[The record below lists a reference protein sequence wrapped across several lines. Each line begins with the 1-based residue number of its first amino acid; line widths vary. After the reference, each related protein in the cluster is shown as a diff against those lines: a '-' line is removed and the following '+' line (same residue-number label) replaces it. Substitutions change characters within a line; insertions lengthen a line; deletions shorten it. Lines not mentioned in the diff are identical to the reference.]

1 MKSMGNSSQR
11 EKRLAG
17 QVSLA
22 LAAGM
27 FSVVPVAHG
36 MPTPDT
42 VANAKQNSGFAG
54 VTIGDKY
61 TDGAYQRID
70 IESTPAS
77 GYNHTIRWK
86 DFSVA
91 ETEHVHFDGKNYMN
105 IVTGTATSAI
115 DGKLTNQGGDLYI
128 INPNGVIFGST
139 AQVNVG
145 NLYVSTRKETE
156 LGSALLTGEVGHS
169 SVSSVLNSGVKGHAD
184 IVNLI
189 DQAGYVKANSVIME
203 GSNIRFLNSSSVATT
218 TATITPQ
225 VDGDSNPVL
234 DVEGH
239 QKVTISNHPTA
250 AYLNLRAASGG
261 YIHVGDAE
269 GTYTYSTQG
278 ATGVNY
284 ALVRDVADLNKI
296 NSHTFHNPTDTAS
309 NDDLS
314 GNYMLANNID
324 AMGMTAPIG
333 TANSSGS
340 GAAFTGKFDGM
351 FKTVSNVGK
360 GFTDTDNYLGLFG
373 HTAANA
379 QGENARIENVGV
391 NDVYLNGN
399 YAGGIVG
406 YADHTTLLNVWNAGG
421 TVGRSTRR
429 EGDGADYRG
438 GIIGYANQSTLTSSY
453 NAAKSIAGL
462 VDTLVGGS
470 IKDSYNIGNVYVDG
484 TTIYGICFSNEG
496 TIENVYTAAKYTYPS
511 DSKYNGK
518 SEVISSGDTGG
529 GAAEKRYVISDVS
542 SPNSL
547 SSYAFTDTS
556 GKSSISAEGGTNTT
570 WRIYEGASLPYLTSF
585 MKAKGTV
592 SVDYTY
598 DGELTQGTTTTGIN
612 NLTGGGAYTGYDT
625 TTNPVKNPYKV
636 YDATSV
642 LATTATAADA
652 TYYGAN
658 ATSSGV
664 TLNNR
669 SGVYIVSDK
678 AASFALFSGGQ
689 QGYDLYGNNFRIDK
703 RDLSIKVT
711 PNSDAVNKVYDRT
724 NTKTVY
730 LSTAAAL
737 DVVDGLIDSDRTNLG
752 LSGTLTYTY
761 YENQTGDAQNA
772 NHGTR
777 WVAISGSNIDTT
789 GSAKDNYN
797 PTLSDPTSRIQAQIT
812 PRKVAVSLLTASGI
826 DKTYDGLNTV
836 RNEDEGAAL
845 LFSENVNYAAAS
857 DQTDKDTTALKS
869 LLQLDNVTLNTNGT
883 ATYASSGVSDPD
895 GKYVAFNSSG
905 AVTTK
910 TVNYAG
916 VGLTGNT
923 QGNYILVNAANP
935 STTLAEGDATTTLTG
950 EGTIKQREINDFV
963 YSGSSTEPFKPY
975 DGLNYLSGGSAHE
988 VVVLETVADGTG
1000 SKTGLLTA
1008 DAGKVFF
1015 QTTGTVKFYDGSNQ
1029 PTADATNSGLTTA
1042 AVKATFDV
1050 GLNESKEGYV
1060 EAIAKSYKPA
1070 GSVSRTTTDL
1080 VNDLLITKRNITV
1093 ALETDEGINKTYNGT
1108 AKVDGEAAG
1117 YATGT
1122 INFTSATGNLAYATG
1137 SSHLVDD
1144 STSISI
1150 VSDAS
1155 AYLGTHGEAAKDVA
1169 FDGSNVASKNIEFSI
1184 KMDGAKAANYIV
1196 NGEAATNGG
1205 TLATKLNGTGTI
1217 GQKELRLTFGSA
1229 TKTYTGTSAVS
1240 SIPDVSSDD
1249 LVAGEAIGD
1258 VIDKAK
1264 IAGRYGS
1271 DATGTFV
1278 EGANAGS
1285 YETEA
1290 AVAGAKVLYTG
1301 LKDGETYKNI
1311 NTALK
1316 SKNYT
1321 ISNTV
1326 YGKGIISKGSIK
1338 KAYLEDATNINNNTL
1353 ASKVYDGTTAYDDSG
1368 IIGSKE
1374 TAKQYLTV
1382 DFGTLENDYQ
1392 IYLTDAE
1399 KETLVYTILDA
1410 VYNNGQTPDVGT
1422 KDMTLTFK
1430 FVKEGLANYILADD
1444 SDNDVSSTGITIDVS
1459 SRGTGSNAKKY
1470 QSEITKA
1477 PVTVKLTSEPELSKI
1492 YDGTTDVKD
1501 DGTVVNAADIKG
1513 WFTISGTKNGE
1524 TLALKDGEN
1533 GIKAA
1538 YEDPNAAVDANG
1550 NLIDKNIYYTGI
1562 VLANGTGKAT
1572 NYEITKLEN
1581 ADGTDVTSLNKITG
1595 VGTINKRTVTVTGYG
1610 YAQKEYTGTA
1620 GVESYALLMDNVMQE
1635 GKADWSVLHEDGITA
1650 TVAGSE
1656 AITSGLTAT
1665 YIKTGDEASAADVRR
1680 DSNRN
1685 VLDKN
1690 VKYTGLATRFGDN
1703 YTVIYNTGGAD
1714 GKTSS
1719 FGSYSTDNN
1728 GTLTVTNGGKITAA
1742 PVNLDLIQ
1750 STDFE
1755 QQYNGTVVVENP
1767 ASHLDMSALPTIAQT
1782 ILSVT
1787 GGTFV
1792 GGKDVGD
1799 KTVHYT
1805 VVINPAAASSDNFDI
1820 SGEVGDGTGKVIPR
1834 VITPTVKSS
1843 AAPTK
1848 VYDRTNTLKDGDE
1861 TIPLATIKNW
1871 IDLDNL
1877 VEGEDLAITAVSGA
1891 YDGTD
1896 VTATTVNYTG
1906 ITLGDGTNGSASN
1919 YTLSSTSA
1927 TGSGTITPR
1936 TITLTAGAVSK
1947 GYDGDTTVTDNI
1959 VLTAGDADKA
1969 MLAQDGLA
1977 DDAGVLSNVTSVVG
1991 TYDDANVRRNT
2002 DRSYTNGAKTVT
2014 YTNIASALTEA
2025 GKTSANYQV
2034 ADTADNGTLTGTGTI
2049 TPVILGVTTNAA
2061 TKIYDGDNKLL
2072 QNADTYFTDNDNMI
2086 TRLAS
2091 DGVLTAEGHYYSKN
2105 VLDAGQMAMYTL
2117 VLKTGTAAQG
2127 SNYNADNYNF
2137 YGNGNNATL
2146 NMMGAGTISQRTIVP
2161 VMDEARKVY
2170 NGNAAVQTVSG
2181 HLVMSGDKSQTGT
2194 NVITGDDVTLDVSGA
2209 SGTYNSKNASTASTN
2224 PATTATYTGLG
2235 LAGAQNG
2242 NYKLTGAIT
2251 GDGVITA
2258 KEISLVLSPTMAK
2271 NYDKDANLTDAN
2283 KAAMNTA
2290 VTNWKTVNLTDDMA
2304 GDDIRFSGLK
2314 GRYGTWTPNGTTGTF
2329 TEYSHVIRE
2338 NGVAQ
2343 ENKHDMLYT
2352 FTGLEGNDAE
2362 NYKLTNGT
2370 ISAEN
2375 SGLAST
2381 QYFAAAAQTGTIRP
2395 VALIMD
2401 NLTENWR
2408 SATKV
2413 YDGKSSVDVYDAEG
2427 NLTESR
2433 VGNYLTINY
2442 TSALGDTGT
2451 LDYDTARTTATYVN
2465 TTTGLADASAGD
2477 KNVAYNVKFSDLTL
2491 NDYDLGPDVI
2501 AHYNAPV
2508 VSEAADNNIAR
2519 RLLTVSAAGTGNDN
2533 IMTYK
2538 GQGDAGKVYKTNETY
2553 TALRDAGLV
2562 VGDTV
2567 SVTYDANF
2575 DNPNASVDPDA
2586 AANDPGWTAR
2596 HVTYTFKMA
2605 DGGDSANY
2613 TLVENPADAAAARTA
2628 TDDTARGGI
2637 KRREVYVEFKDN
2649 NGTGLDKVYDGD
2661 SSLFAGEN
2669 NETSLL
2675 ASGKSVNDILALV
2688 ADGNDTG
2695 IVEGEDLRLDMA
2707 KVKANYVASGD
2718 ESVDG
2723 NEAKNV
2729 AVRNGAV
2736 TTKDVYFQNLRLA
2749 GTGIAGNYVVKAVKK
2764 EGDTQDADT
2773 LEGSGT
2779 IQQRKVDVAL
2789 KDSTVTKVYDG
2800 TSAVVDYTDD
2810 HGAIHKYKSDNVTI
2824 IPGTANDGLVGTDK
2838 LGLEVESAIYYDKS
2852 GNETTDAGTGLG
2864 VTYRL
2869 KWNNTNYSLVR
2880 TALTSNQA
2888 KIQPRT
2894 LQYKD
2899 MSGIVAT
2906 KTYDGN
2912 DKVTDFSRLN
2922 EAEMFSNVLAG
2933 DDLKLDGLA
2942 NARYASADTWAAA
2955 DAVAGAEQTVTVN
2968 FTVGNSNYRLGASS
2982 ENFTTQNAS
2991 SGTFSGWGRIDRA
3004 KVTLIPNPV
3013 TQKQGS
3019 TPTGGYQGTY
3029 TGFVGSDDFA
3039 KGALT
3044 FGRDKDDHSTVV
3056 GQKYTLLGF
3065 VNGQATSTNENNP
3078 TFDSGYRNYYFVTEP
3093 NEALLIEMQPS
3104 SQDPVIADKQFTPD
3118 DYAYNRISKDQDVS
3132 HVKRRSTASLQYAEN
3147 GVNMDDDTRSGLA
3160 SSMDIE
3166 GSGSVVNLAG
3176 ARMWFLDK
3184 GETPEQVAEE
3194 AALPM
3199 TEEASSEDVSSID
3212 LEREGGETRRS
3223 PSLLEIL
3230 TKASENGEDKKPSI
3244 VVNTMDEEDEDEEKE
3259 SRGVVVVDRTNI
3271 AIETQGN
3278 TVNLDQMIG

>member
-36 MPTPDT
+36 MPTLDNVET
-42 VANAKQNSGFAG
+42 GTNVKVSVGGATAESLSNYAGKSLAGNNNATTASI
-54 VTIGDKY
+54 TS
-61 TDGAYQRID
+61 
-70 IESTPAS
+70 EST
-77 GYNHTIRWK
+77 NNVLNWK
-86 DFSVA
+86 DFSVGST
-91 ETEHVHFDGKNYMN
+91 ETVGFDSNNYMN

-115 DGKLTNQGGDLYI
+115 DGKLTGGGDIYL
-128 INPNGVIFGST
+128 INPNGVIFGKT

-145 NLYVSTRKETE
+145 NLYVSTRKDTE
-156 LGSALLTGEVGHS
+156 VAKSQFTGNTPDVKNVLPALGDSTLT
-169 SVSSVLNSGVKGHAD
+169 AD
-184 IVNLI
+184 VVNLI
-189 DQAGYVKANSVIME
+189 DQGGYVAADQVVME
-203 GSNIRFLNSSSVATT
+203 GRNIRFLNSSTVMNAAN
-218 TATITPQ
+218 TA
-225 VDGDSNPVL
+225 VNADASKLVLRSNTF
-234 DVEGH
+234 D
-239 QKVTISNHPTA
+239 QTN
-250 AYLNLRAASGG
+250 G
-261 YIHVGDAE
+261 YIHVGDENGDYKYFAQNVTNTINTAATE
-269 GTYTYSTQG
+269 STKT
-278 ATGVNY
+278 TGVVNY
-284 ALVRDVADLNKI
+284 ALIRTAADLQNIKY
-296 NSHTFHNPTDTAS
+296 NASGHTAGNAKAGY
-309 NDDLS
+309 DLS

-324 AMGMTAPIG
+324 DASSYSSSWTPIG
-333 TANSSGS
+333 TASTLNGTTLSNQK
-340 GAAFTGKFDGM
+340 AFKGNFDGM
-351 FKTVSNVGK
+351 FYKVSGFGKTD
-360 GFTDTDNYLGLFG
+360 DTQYLGLFG
-373 HTAANA
+373 YTDGAT
-379 QGENARIENVGV
+379 IENVGV
-391 NDVYLNGN
+391 EGVNLLGKFS
-399 YAGGIVG
+399 GGIVG
-406 YADHTTLLNVWNAGG
+406 YANSTTIRNVWNAGG
-421 TVGRSTRR
+421 TVGST
-429 EGDGADYRG
+429 GFHGGNYRG
-438 GIIGYANQSTLTSSY
+438 GIIGYANQSTLKNSY
-453 NAAKSIAGL
+453 NASVSYAGL
-462 VDTLVGGS
+462 VDTLNGGS
-470 IKDSYNIGNVYVDG
+470 IEDSYNIGKINFDG
-484 TTIYGICFSNEG
+484 NEIAGICFTKSNDA
-496 TIENVYTAAKYTYPS
+496 TIKNVYTAAKYQYSS
-511 DSKYNGK
+511 DSTYFGK
-518 SEVISSGDTGG
+518 NEVIYHGYVGNNAD
-529 GAAEKRYVISDVS
+529 KLVISNVS
-542 SPNSL
+542 SPKSL
-547 SSYAFTDTS
+547 SSYSFTDGST
-556 GKSSISAEGGTNTT
+556 ISAEGGANTT
-570 WRIYEGASLPYLTSF
+570 WRIYEGASLPLLTSF

-598 DGELTQGTTTTGIN
+598 DGELAQGTTTANIN
-612 NLTGGGAYTGYDT
+612 NLTGGGVYTGYDT

-636 YDATSV
+636 YDATKV
-642 LATTATAADA
+642 LGDSATAADA
-652 TYYGAN
+652 SYYGAN

-664 TLNNR
+664 NLNDR
-669 SGVYIVSDK
+669 SGVYTVSGA
-678 AASFALFSGGQ
+678 AASFALFSGEQ

-724 NTKTVY
+724 NKKEVN

-737 DVVDGLIDSDRTNLG
+737 DVVDGLIDSDRENLG

-761 YENQTGDAQNA
+761 YKDQTGNEQDA

-777 WVAISGSNIDTT
+777 WVEISGSDITT
-789 GSAKDNYN
+789 NGSARDNYN
-797 PTLSDPTSRIQAQIT
+797 ATLSAPTSRIRAKIT
-812 PRKVAVSLLTASGI
+812 QRKVAVSLLTASGI
-826 DKTYDGLNTV
+826 DKTYDGSNTV
-836 RNEDEGAAL
+836 RNEDEGAKL
-845 LFSENVNYAAAS
+845 TFSENVSYAAAS
-857 DQTDKDTTALKS
+857 DQTDKDTDALKS
-869 LLQLDNVTLNTNGT
+869 LLQSDHVTLNTNGT
-883 ATYASSGVSDPD
+883 ATYASSGESDPD
-895 GKYVAFNSSG
+895 GKYVAFDSNG
-905 AVTTK
+905 AVMTK

-923 QGNYILVNAANP
+923 LGNYILVDAAHP
-935 STTLAEGDATTTLTG
+935 GTTLAEGDNTATLHG
-950 EGTIKQREINDFV
+950 AGTIKQREITDFV
-963 YSGSSTEPFKPY
+963 YSGSSTDPFKAY
-975 DGLNYLSGGSAHE
+975 DGLKYLSGGNAHD
-988 VVVLETVADGTG
+988 VSVSGTVADGTE
-1000 SKTGLLTA
+1000 SKTGLLA
-1008 DAGKVFF
+1008 VDAGSVFF
-1015 QTTGTVKFYDGSNQ
+1015 QTTGTVKFYDGNNQ
-1029 PTADATNSGLTTA
+1029 PTADATNSGLATA

-1070 GSVSRTTTDL
+1070 GSVSRITEDL

-1093 ALETDEGINKTYNGT
+1093 ALATNEGIDKTYNGT
-1108 AKVDGEAAG
+1108 AKVNGEAAG

-1217 GQKELRLTFGSA
+1217 GQKELGLTFGSA

-1249 LVAGEAIGD
+1249 LVADEAIGD
-1258 VIDKAK
+1258 VIDKEK

-1278 EGANAGS
+1278 ESADAGT
-1285 YETEA
+1285 YDAEA
-1290 AVAGAKVLYTG
+1290 AVAGMKVLYTG
-1301 LKDGETYKNI
+1301 LKDGNTYKDI
-1311 NTALK
+1311 TTALK
-1316 SKNYT
+1316 SKNYK

-1338 KAYLEDATNINNNTL
+1338 KTHLEAATNINNNTL
-1353 ASKVYDGTTAYDDSG
+1353 ASKVYDGTTNYDDSG

-1382 DFGTLENDYQ
+1382 DFGTLESDYH

-1410 VYNNGQTPDVGT
+1410 VYNAGQTPDVGT
-1422 KDMTLTFK
+1422 KDMKLTFK

-1444 SDNDVSSTGITIDVS
+1444 HDNDVSSTGITIDVS

-1477 PVTVKLTSEPELSKI
+1477 PVTVKLTSEPELSKF
-1492 YDGTTDVKD
+1492 YDGTTDVKNG
-1501 DGTVVNAADIKG
+1501 GTVVNAADIKG

-1550 NLIDKNIYYTGI
+1550 NLIDKKIYYTGI
-1562 VLANGTGKAT
+1562 ALADGTGKAT

-1595 VGTINKRTVTVTGYG
+1595 VGTINKRMVTVTGYG

-1656 AITSGLTAT
+1656 AITSGLTAK

-1690 VKYTGLATRFGDN
+1690 VKYTGLATRFGNN
-1703 YTVIYNTGGAD
+1703 YTVIYGEGGLD
-1714 GKTSS
+1714 GKTSRR
-1719 FGSYSTDNN
+1719 GSYSTDDN
-1728 GTLTVTNGGKITAA
+1728 GTLTVTDGGKITAA

-1755 QQYNGTVVVENP
+1755 QQYNGTNVVENP

-1792 GGKDVGD
+1792 EGKDVGD
-1799 KTVHYT
+1799 KTVQYT

-1820 SGEVGDGTGKVIPR
+1820 SGQVGDGTGKVIPR

-1861 TIPLATIKNW
+1861 TIPLDTIKNW

-1906 ITLGDGTNGSASN
+1906 ITLGNGTNGSASN

-2049 TPVILGVTTNAA
+2049 TPVTLSVETTAA
-2061 TKIYDGDNKLL
+2061 EKVYDGDKALL
-2072 QNADTYFTDNDNMI
+2072 QNAEAYFTDDMI
-2086 TRLAS
+2086 TSLVN
-2091 DGVLTAEGHYYSKN
+2091 DGVLTANGQYNSQN
-2105 VLDAGQMAMYTL
+2105 VNALDAGQMAMYTL
-2117 VLKTGTAAQG
+2117 VLKTGDAAQG
-2127 SNYNADNYNF
+2127 TNYNANNYNF
-2137 YGNGNNATL
+2137 YNNGNAATL
-2146 NMMGAGTISQRTIVP
+2146 NTTGVGTISQRTIVP

-2170 NGNAAVQTVSG
+2170 NGNDAVQTVSG
-2181 HLVMSGDKSQTGT
+2181 HLVTSSDKSQTGT
-2194 NVITGDDVTLDVSGA
+2194 NVITGDVVTLDVSNA
-2209 SGTYNSKNASTASTN
+2209 SGTYNSRNASTASTN
-2224 PATTATYTGLG
+2224 PAATATYTRLG
-2235 LAGAQNG
+2235 LAGDPNVTG
-2242 NYKLTGAIT
+2242 NYKLTDADIT
-2251 GDGVITA
+2251 GNGVITA
-2258 KEISLVLSPTMAK
+2258 REISLVISPTMAK
-2271 NYDKDANLTDAN
+2271 NYDKNANLTNAN

-2290 VTNWKTVNLTDDMA
+2290 VTNWKTENLADDMA

-2343 ENKHDMLYT
+2343 ENKHAMLYT

-2375 SGLAST
+2375 SGLATT

-2477 KNVAYNVKFSDLTL
+2477 KNVAYNVRFSDLTL

-2596 HVTYTFKMA
+2596 HVTYTFTMA

-2613 TLVENPADAAAARTA
+2613 TLVENPADDASARTA

-2695 IVEGEDLRLDMA
+2695 IVEGEDLRLDTA

-2810 HGAIHKYKSDNVTI
+2810 HGAIHKFKSDNVTI

-2942 NARYASADTWAAA
+2942 NARYASADTGAAV
-2955 DAVAGAEQTVTVN
+2955 DAVAGAEQTVTAN

-3044 FGRDKDDHSTVV
+3044 FGRDKDDLSTVV
-3056 GQKYTLLGF
+3056 GQKYMLLGF

-3147 GVNMDDDTRSGLA
+3147 GVNMDDDTRSRLA

-3223 PSLLEIL
+3223 SSLLEIL

-3278 TVNLDQMIG
+3278 TVNLDRMIG